1 MTLVEF
7 RPLSG
12 IFSVIEDVEAAEAAE
27 AAESAEAAEAA
38 EVKQDEDAKTTYEE
52 PLAIPSPTPLNS
64 TLSEE
69 VEGFEPPAPIVV
81 TNVEVELFEPETEVT
96 VKLFRAIKRARTA
109 NKWYLRCTY

>member
-7 RPLSG
+7 WQLSG
-12 IFSVIEDVEAAEAAE
+12 IYSVIEAAEAE
-27 AAESAEAAEAA
+27 
-38 EVKQDEDAKTTYEE
+38 EVEDAKTTSEE
-52 PLAIPSPTPLNS
+52 PLATPSSTPSNP

-69 VEGFEPPAPIVV
+69 VEGFEPPSPIVV
-81 TNVEVELFEPETEVT
+81 TNVEAELFEPETEVT

>member
-7 RPLSG
+7 WPLSG
-12 IFSVIEDVEAAEAAE
+12 ISSVI
-27 AAESAEAAEAA
+27 EAAEAA
-38 EVKQDEDAKTTYEE
+38 EVTEAAEAKQVEDAKTTNEE
-52 PLAIPSPTPLNS
+52 PLAIPSPTPLNP

-81 TNVEVELFEPETEVT
+81 TKVEVELFEPETEVT

-109 NKWYLRCTY
+109 NKWTLRCTY